1 MPQNTRKS
9 CHGQYDWLHPM
20 TLTKLIKL
28 RERNKRKSLEINNLE
43 VNPEFDDIIKVL
55 NEGRRNSVNTNSWK
69 PLFC

>member
-1 MPQNTRKS
+1 
-9 CHGQYDWLHPM
+9 M

-55 NEGRRNSVNTNSWK
+55 NEGRRNGVNTNSWK

>member
-1 MPQNTRKS
+1 
-9 CHGQYDWLHPM
+9 M